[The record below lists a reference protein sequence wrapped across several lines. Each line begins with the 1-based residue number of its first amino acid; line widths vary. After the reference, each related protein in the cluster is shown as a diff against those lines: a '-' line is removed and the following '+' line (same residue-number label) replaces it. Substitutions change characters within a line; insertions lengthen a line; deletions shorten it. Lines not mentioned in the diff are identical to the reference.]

1 MDYGGLVG
9 QVEGWRTAGAQI
21 QGSKMKGTMVVK
33 RRAWWQAVQRKRHRG
48 MKWREC
54 KIGQPCC
61 GALLGQLFRPVVAI

>member
-33 RRAWWQAVQRKRHRG
+33 RRAWWQAVQRKIKTPGNEMEG
-48 MKWREC
+48 M
-54 KIGQPCC
+54 
-61 GALLGQLFRPVVAI
+61 